1 MPSRVPC
8 PDALPKPPWLYK
20 KIPCTDLTRV
30 FANMRAIFEELGL
43 YTVCEGARCPNQ
55 MDCFAEGTA
64 TFMILGEICT
74 RNCRFCAVKKGK
86 PKPPDPEEPWR
97 VAEAVRRLG
106 LAHAVITSVTRDDL
120 PDGGAF
126 QFAQTVRAIRSLNP
140 RTTVEVLVPDFKGDE
155 RALQEVLEAEPD
167 VLNHN
172 VETVPR
178 LYSTV
183 RPQANYERS
192 LHLLARA
199 HKIKPSLIT
208 KSGLMVGLGESEEEV
223 LKVLEDLR
231 AAGCS
236 IVTIGQYLRPSL
248 HHLPV
253 ARYIPPDEFE
263 RFKQIAFEMGF
274 QFVASAPFVRSSYR
288 AAEALQAVRG
298 NHGG

>member
-1 MPSRVPC
+1 
-8 PDALPKPPWLYK
+8 
-20 KIPCTDLTRV
+20 
-30 FANMRAIFEELGL
+30 
-43 YTVCEGARCPNQ
+43 
-55 MDCFAEGTA
+55 
-64 TFMILGEICT
+64 
-74 RNCRFCAVKKGK
+74 
-86 PKPPDPEEPWR
+86 
-97 VAEAVRRLG
+97 
-106 LAHAVITSVTRDDL
+106 
-120 PDGGAF
+120 
-126 QFAQTVRAIRSLNP
+126 
-140 RTTVEVLVPDFKGDE
+140 VPDFKGDE
-155 RALQEVLEAEPD
+155 RALQEVLEVEPD

-253 ARYIPPDEFE
+253 ARYVPPDEFE

-298 NHGG
+298 NHRG